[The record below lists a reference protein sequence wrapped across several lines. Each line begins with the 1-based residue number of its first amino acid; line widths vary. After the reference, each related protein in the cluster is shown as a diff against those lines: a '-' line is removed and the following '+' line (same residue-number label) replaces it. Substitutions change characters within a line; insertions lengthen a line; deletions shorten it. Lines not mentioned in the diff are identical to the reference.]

1 MDWLIL
7 RPETPGY
14 GASLLIHKIWNEM
27 KQVTITEQQMIW
39 KELEGELQLQ
49 RAITL
54 NRLLTKINEYV

>member
-1 MDWLIL
+1 
-7 RPETPGY
+7 
-14 GASLLIHKIWNEM
+14 M

-54 NRLLTKINEYV
+54 IRLLTKINEYV